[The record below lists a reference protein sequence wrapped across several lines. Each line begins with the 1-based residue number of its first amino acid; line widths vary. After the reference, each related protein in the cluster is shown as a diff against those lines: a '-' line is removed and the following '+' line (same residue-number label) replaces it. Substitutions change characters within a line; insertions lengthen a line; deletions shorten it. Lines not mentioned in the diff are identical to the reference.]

1 MQFQEL
7 KLTVAYENYGG
18 SSEALDT
25 VLWAIE
31 QACGTFELAVLNYSA
46 RDLGLVPIEEVA

>member
-1 MQFQEL
+1 MQFQEVTL
-7 KLTVAYENYGG
+7 KVACENYGG

-31 QACGTFELAVLNYSA
+31 QACGTFELAVLDAAPGLS
-46 RDLGLVPIEEVA
+46 LVPAEE

>member
-1 MQFQEL
+1 MQFQEVTL
-7 KLTVAYENYGG
+7 KVAYENYGG

-31 QACGTFELAVLNYSA
+31 QACGTFELAVLDYGA
-46 RDLGLVPIEEVA
+46 RDLSLVPAEEE

>member
-1 MQFQEL
+1 MQFQEVTL
-7 KLTVAYENYGG
+7 KVAYENYGG

-31 QACGTFELAVLNYSA
+31 QACGTFELAVLDYSA
-46 RDLGLVPIEEVA
+46 RDLRLVPAEEE

>member
-1 MQFQEL
+1 MQFQEVTL
-7 KLTVAYENYGG
+7 KVAYENYGG

-31 QACGTFELAVLNYSA
+31 QACGTFELAVLDYSA
-46 RDLGLVPIEEVA
+46 RDLSLVPIEEV